1 MVYSPWGRKESDT
14 TERLPFQYQRCGE
27 NKETISTLCSLTVV
41 LRSDRPI
48 DFLYRINS
56 WSVIGFAAFLS
67 VKELDF
73 RRGLLKHQESTG

>member
-67 VKELDF
+67 VKERILE
-73 RRGLLKHQESTG
+73 GAC

>member
-27 NKETISTLCSLTVV
+27 NKETISTLCSLTMV

-48 DFLYRINS
+48 DFLHRINS

-67 VKELDF
+67 VKERILE
-73 RRGLLKHQESTG
+73 GAC